1 MIRYRLKWGL
11 EVFLNASD
19 TDQVAPIEY
28 TGNSDLGSIVLN
40 QIAQSYGAFGHLIG
54 RQCTPPD
61 LAAAMSSKRME
72 PYNPTLIEGES
83 LTRAVVNIPD
93 GALT

>member
-11 EVFLNASD
+11 EIFLNAND
-19 TDQVAPIEY
+19 TDQVASIEY
-28 TGNSDLGSIVLN
+28 EGNPELGSMVLN
-40 QIAQSYGAFGHLIG
+40 QIAQSYGAFGHIIG

-61 LAAAMSSKRME
+61 LAAAMASNVMK
-72 PYNPTLIEGES
+72 PYSPTLLEGES